1 MCTTSRSRAW
11 RPFLAATC
19 RRTVTTSI
27 FRCTFSIPGRLSSS
41 STITATRCRRR
52 CSSSRRR
59 PHAFITESDSDG
71 HVLTVREDLIWPL
84 LEVLYPGTREA
95 FGLPG
100 ICLSLSD
107 RPDELAALKHYW
119 QLIARESTEQ
129 LPGREHTLVLLAQA
143 VFTLLLRNAKLDD
156 HASGGMRG
164 ELKLF
169 QRFTQMID
177 THYHQ
182 HWTVPEYA
190 SELHLTESRLTDIC
204 RRFANR
210 PPKRL
215 IFDRQLRE
223 GQTLAALLRQRV
235 GCSPSA
241 YRAQKVPVSPVP
253 PSPRPSPK
261 GRGSNRTLSLW
272 ERVRVRGNHTLRS
285 LAKSTRR
292 CPNRPFTLRPSQA
305 SIKQQKQNINL
316 TTLFRYEV
324 PMKPEEFRA
333 DAKRPLTGEEY
344 LKSLQDGREI
354 YIYGERVKDVTTH
367 PAFRNAA
374 ASIAQMYDALH
385 KPDMQDALCWGT
397 DTGSGGYTHK
407 FFRMGRTPDYKAA
420 FGCALGANPAF
431 YGQFEQNA
439 RNWYTHIQETGLYF
453 NHAIVNPPIDRH
465 KPADEVKDVYIKLEK
480 ETDAGIIVS
489 GAKVVA
495 TNSALTHY
503 NMIGFGSAQVMGEN
517 PDFALMF
524 VAPMDAEGVKLISR
538 ASYEMVAGATGSPYD
553 YPLSSRFDENDAIL
567 VMDHVLIPWENV
579 LIYRDF
585 DRCRRWTMEGGFAR
599 MYPLQA
605 CVRLAVKLDFI
616 TALLKKSLECT
627 GTLEFRG
634 VQADLGEV
642 VAWRNMFWALSD
654 SMCSEATP
662 WVNGA
667 YLPDHAALQTYRV
680 MAPMAYAKIK
690 NIIERNVT
698 SGLIYLPSSAR
709 DLNNPQIDQYLAKY
723 VRGSNGM
730 DHVERIKILKL
741 MWDAIGSE
749 FGGRHELYEINYSGS
764 QDEIRL
770 QCLRQAQSSGNMDK
784 MMAMVDRC
792 MSEYDQH
799 GWTVPHLHNN
809 SDINMLDKLL
819 K

>member
-1 MCTTSRSRAW
+1 
-11 RPFLAATC
+11 
-19 RRTVTTSI
+19 
-27 FRCTFSIPGRLSSS
+27 
-41 STITATRCRRR
+41 
-52 CSSSRRR
+52 
-59 PHAFITESDSDG
+59 
-71 HVLTVREDLIWPL
+71 
-84 LEVLYPGTREA
+84 
-95 FGLPG
+95 
-100 ICLSLSD
+100 
-107 RPDELAALKHYW
+107 
-119 QLIARESTEQ
+119 
-129 LPGREHTLVLLAQA
+129 
-143 VFTLLLRNAKLDD
+143 
-156 HASGGMRG
+156 
-164 ELKLF
+164 
-169 QRFTQMID
+169 
-177 THYHQ
+177 
-182 HWTVPEYA
+182 
-190 SELHLTESRLTDIC
+190 
-204 RRFANR
+204 
-210 PPKRL
+210 
-215 IFDRQLRE
+215 
-223 GQTLAALLRQRV
+223 
-235 GCSPSA
+235 
-241 YRAQKVPVSPVP
+241 
-253 PSPRPSPK
+253 
-261 GRGSNRTLSLW
+261 
-272 ERVRVRGNHTLRS
+272 
-285 LAKSTRR
+285 
-292 CPNRPFTLRPSQA
+292 
-305 SIKQQKQNINL
+305 
-316 TTLFRYEV
+316 
-324 PMKPEEFRA
+324 MKPEDFRA
-333 DAKRPLTGEEY
+333 SATRPFTGEEY
-344 LKSLQDGREI
+344 LASLRDDREI
-354 YIYGERVKDVTTH
+354 YIYGDRVKDVTSH

-374 ASIAQMYDALH
+374 ASMARLYDALH
-385 KPDMQDALCWGT
+385 DPQSKEKLCWET
-397 DTGSGGYTHK
+397 DTGNGGYTHK
-407 FFRMGRTPDYKAA
+407 FFRYARSADELRQQRDAIAEWSRLTYGWMGRTPDYKAA
-420 FGCALGANPAF
+420 FGSALGANPGF
-431 YGQFEQNA
+431 YGRFEDNA
-439 RNWYTHIQETGLYF
+439 KTWYKRIQEACLYL
-453 NHAIVNPPIDRH
+453 NHAIVNPPIDRD
-465 KPADEVKDVYIKLEK
+465 KPVDQVKDVFISVDE
-480 ETDAGIIVS
+480 EVDGGIVVS

-503 NMIGFGSAQVMGEN
+503 NFVGQGSAQLLGDN
-517 PDFALMF
+517 TDFALMF
-524 VAPMDAEGVKLISR
+524 IAPMNTPGMKLICR
-538 ASYEMVAGATGSPYD
+538 PSYELVAGIAGSPFD

-567 VMDHVLIPWENV
+567 VMDKVLIPWENV

-616 TALLKKSLECT
+616 TALLKRSLECT

-667 YLPDHAALQTYRV
+667 WLPDHAALQTYRV

-792 MSEYDQH
+792 LSEYDQN

-809 SDINMLDKLL
+809 ADINMLDKLL

>member
-1 MCTTSRSRAW
+1 
-11 RPFLAATC
+11 
-19 RRTVTTSI
+19 
-27 FRCTFSIPGRLSSS
+27 
-41 STITATRCRRR
+41 
-52 CSSSRRR
+52 
-59 PHAFITESDSDG
+59 
-71 HVLTVREDLIWPL
+71 
-84 LEVLYPGTREA
+84 
-95 FGLPG
+95 
-100 ICLSLSD
+100 
-107 RPDELAALKHYW
+107 
-119 QLIARESTEQ
+119 
-129 LPGREHTLVLLAQA
+129 
-143 VFTLLLRNAKLDD
+143 
-156 HASGGMRG
+156 
-164 ELKLF
+164 
-169 QRFTQMID
+169 
-177 THYHQ
+177 
-182 HWTVPEYA
+182 
-190 SELHLTESRLTDIC
+190 
-204 RRFANR
+204 
-210 PPKRL
+210 
-215 IFDRQLRE
+215 
-223 GQTLAALLRQRV
+223 
-235 GCSPSA
+235 
-241 YRAQKVPVSPVP
+241 
-253 PSPRPSPK
+253 
-261 GRGSNRTLSLW
+261 
-272 ERVRVRGNHTLRS
+272 
-285 LAKSTRR
+285 
-292 CPNRPFTLRPSQA
+292 
-305 SIKQQKQNINL
+305 
-316 TTLFRYEV
+316 
-324 PMKPEEFRA
+324 MKPEDFRT
-333 DAKRPLTGEEY
+333 DNKRPLTGEEY

-374 ASIAQMYDALH
+374 ASVAQLYDALH
-385 KPDMQDALCWGT
+385 KPSMQDTLCWNT

-407 FFRMGRTPDYKAA
+407 FFRVAKSADDLRQQRDAIAEWSRLSYGWMGRTPDYKAA

-439 RNWYTHIQETGLYF
+439 RNWYTRIQETGLYF

-538 ASYEMVAGATGSPYD
+538 ASYEMVAGATGSPFD

-567 VMDHVLIPWENV
+567 VMDKVLIPWENV

-627 GTLEFRG
+627 GTVEFRG

-667 YLPDHAALQTYRV
+667 WLPDHAALQTYRV

-690 NIIERNVT
+690 NI
-698 SGLIYLPSSAR
+698 LFLAR
-709 DLNNPQIDQYLAKY
+709 AEHQNIAVKKQPVSLNAL
-723 VRGSNGM
+723 
-730 DHVERIKILKL
+730 VE
-741 MWDAIGSE
+741 
-749 FGGRHELYEINYSGS
+749 
-764 QDEIRL
+764 
-770 QCLRQAQSSGNMDK
+770 
-784 MMAMVDRC
+784 
-792 MSEYDQH
+792 
-799 GWTVPHLHNN
+799 
-809 SDINMLDKLL
+809 NMLDYLSPLAEEKRICFINQCQGTVWADEILLQRVLSNLLTNAIRYSDENAVIRIESAYDDNVAEIRVANPGSHPADADKLFRRFWRGDNARHTAGFGL
-819 K
+819 GLSLVNAIALLHGGSASYRYADEHNIFSVRLPDSGDS

>member
-1 MCTTSRSRAW
+1 
-11 RPFLAATC
+11 
-19 RRTVTTSI
+19 
-27 FRCTFSIPGRLSSS
+27 
-41 STITATRCRRR
+41 
-52 CSSSRRR
+52 
-59 PHAFITESDSDG
+59 
-71 HVLTVREDLIWPL
+71 
-84 LEVLYPGTREA
+84 
-95 FGLPG
+95 
-100 ICLSLSD
+100 
-107 RPDELAALKHYW
+107 
-119 QLIARESTEQ
+119 
-129 LPGREHTLVLLAQA
+129 
-143 VFTLLLRNAKLDD
+143 
-156 HASGGMRG
+156 
-164 ELKLF
+164 
-169 QRFTQMID
+169 
-177 THYHQ
+177 
-182 HWTVPEYA
+182 
-190 SELHLTESRLTDIC
+190 
-204 RRFANR
+204 
-210 PPKRL
+210 
-215 IFDRQLRE
+215 
-223 GQTLAALLRQRV
+223 
-235 GCSPSA
+235 
-241 YRAQKVPVSPVP
+241 
-253 PSPRPSPK
+253 
-261 GRGSNRTLSLW
+261 
-272 ERVRVRGNHTLRS
+272 
-285 LAKSTRR
+285 
-292 CPNRPFTLRPSQA
+292 
-305 SIKQQKQNINL
+305 
-316 TTLFRYEV
+316 
-324 PMKPEEFRA
+324 MKPEDFRA

-374 ASIAQMYDALH
+374 ASVAPLYDALH
-385 KPDMQDALCWGT
+385 KPEMQDSLCWGT

-407 FFRMGRTPDYKAA
+407 FFRVAKSADDLRQQRDAIAEWSRLSYGWMGRTPDYKAA

-439 RNWYTHIQETGLYF
+439 RNWYTRIQETGLYF

-567 VMDHVLIPWENV
+567 VMDKVLIPWENV

-616 TALLKKSLECT
+616 TALLKRSLECT

-667 YLPDHAALQTYRV
+667 WLPDHAALQTYRV

-792 MSEYDQH
+792 LSEYDQN

-809 SDINMLDKLL
+809 ADINMLDKLL